1 MRVGVI
7 RTGGLPSV
15 RTGAGAIEPRL
26 DVASFSDP
34 PASAFGIALN
44 RIISAFR
51 VLRPIER
58 KAIANKPF
66 AEVGAADQTGCNR
79 AAIWVEAA
87 RQAIN
92 RTTSDEAVEVVCCL
106 RATAI
111 LQTVLAAAQL
121 AALRRVD
128 APRAPARMGQS
139 ASRGRSIR
147 AMVAPPATAVLGS
160 RARRTPDASA
170 PAPQRRSRKQRTE
183 DRAEPAVGHGDSH
196 AGAPHRHP
204 VVAGRHP
211 VERQGRGADEEADGE
226 AREGGGQEA

>member
-128 APRAPARMGQS
+128 APERPRGWVSRPAADDRSGPWWRRRPPRCWAAGPGGRPTRPRRRPSGVAASSGPKIAPSRPS
-139 ASRGRSIR
+139 A
-147 AMVAPPATAVLGS
+147 TE
-160 RARRTPDASA
+160 TPT
-170 PAPQRRSRKQRTE
+170 PAPRI
-183 DRAEPAVGHGDSH
+183 DIP
-196 AGAPHRHP
+196 
-204 VVAGRHP
+204 
-211 VERQGRGADEEADGE
+211 
-226 AREGGGQEA
+226 